1 MTEQY
6 PKRLF
11 HKVPSWVEDGS
22 VFHIRIRCAV
32 ENTAVLTS
40 EHVAGLLL
48 ESISVYQEKHRW
60 FAHLF
65 LLMPDHIHALLS
77 FPKHEVMSKVVGDWK
92 RFRHKQL
99 GIRWQDN
106 FFDHRI
112 RDANEYLEKA
122 TYIRR
127 NPVAKGLCSQ
137 PEDWRWVF
145 DHSSS

>member
-22 VFHIRIRCAV
+22 IFHIRIRCAV
-32 ENTAVLTS
+32 ENTVVLTS
-40 EHVAGLLL
+40 QHAAGLLL
-48 ESISVYQEKHRW
+48 ESVFVYQDKDRW

-77 FPKHEVMSKVVGDWK
+77 FPGHEVMSKVIGDWK

-99 GIRWQDN
+99 GLRWQDN

-112 RDANEYLEKA
+112 RNTEEYLDKA
-122 TYIRR
+122 AYIRR
-127 NPVAKGLCSQ
+127 NPVAKGICCQ
-137 PEDWRWVF
+137 PEDWPWVTGGA
-145 DHSSS
+145 